1 MKSKSLVKKS
11 HWLDYAEPRHGP
23 KLVNE
28 VKILLKVLVLY
39 LPLPVFW
46 ALFDQQGTGW
56 TFQARRMKGDIGFY
70 TILPDQMQ
78 IVNPILIL
86 VFIPLFQY
94 WFYPALSKCRLLT
107 TPLQRLVAGGVLAA
121 ISFAVSA
128 AISVAIESTD
138 PVMPTA
144 GNGQIR
150 IFNGL
155 NCEVNVKASDISKD
169 DIKIS
174 ALDMYSNINLA
185 LKGNVSYEYSV
196 SSNCSSEV
204 SGSFKLY
211 EKKAV
216 AYFFG
221 TDATATF
228 MLDDITKNEKA
239 LPRVRQVLESG
250 RGHFS

>member
-1 MKSKSLVKKS
+1 M
-11 HWLDYAEPRHGP
+11 
-23 KLVNE
+23 N
-28 VKILLKVLVLY
+28 
-39 LPLPVFW
+39 
-46 ALFDQQGTGW
+46 
-56 TFQARRMKGDIGFY
+56 GDIGFY

-94 WFYPALSKCRLLT
+94 CIYPALGKCQLLT

-128 AISVAIESTD
+128 AISIAIESND
-138 PVMPTA
+138 PVIPTA

-155 NCEVNVKASDISKD
+155 NCELIVKASDISKD
-169 DIKIS
+169 DINIP
-174 ALDMYSNINLA
+174 ALEMYSNIDLA
-185 LKGNVSYEYSV
+185 LKEKVSYEYSA
-196 SSNCSSEV
+196 SSKCSSQM
-204 SGSFKLY
+204 SGSFELY
-211 EKKAV
+211 EKMSV

-221 TDATATF
+221 NDAAATF

-239 LPRVRQVLESG
+239 LPRFRQV
-250 RGHFS
+250 